1 MARRSSRCRSG
12 RVTLLLAWPRHRAVD
27 GESTTRTELLS
38 STHSSRHS
46 GNSVDCT
53 RSAPS
58 TKRFMNCPP
67 ANRQANHSTQL
78 VFTQPRSKAEKLKA
92 SKCFLLSLQQR
103 TSRHGYV
110 SFVPI
115 DRLMLSIPEV

>member
-1 MARRSSRCRSG
+1 MAATPSCRSG
-12 RVTLLLAWPRHRAVD
+12 IHHTNGIALLDPFIKAFRQQRRLSAIDTLKEALH
-27 GESTTRTELLS
+27 EL
-38 STHSSRHS
+38 
-46 GNSVDCT
+46 
-53 RSAPS
+53 
-58 TKRFMNCPP
+58 PP

-115 DRLMLSIPEV
+115 DRLMLSIPEVGLSFF